1 MNICVAVFYIHFLFN
16 PAFGGQL
23 RWTEYELVAFLE
35 IINYN
40 LDVKCASETVHWTVS
55 EDMYN

>member
-40 LDVKCASETVHWTVS
+40 LAV
-55 EDMYN
+55 